1 MAVDRSF
8 LPRPG
13 AEPPFVFPEIR
24 RHRLANDV
32 DVWTAEHRDVPLVST
47 LVLIRS
53 GAAFDPPDRH
63 GLAALTGDLLDEGCG
78 DLDALGLHDKLGR
91 LGAQLETE
99 VGADATLLGLTSL
112 DRFAKDALA
121 LLAEMLTRPRFAEA
135 DFERVRDL
143 RVNRLLQLREM
154 PPAVAERT
162 FLRLIY
168 GDHPY
173 GHLPIGTAESLRKLV
188 AGEAA
193 AFHRQ
198 MYHPSRASLIAVG
211 NASHEQLFDLIAGAF
226 EGWRTEGTH
235 AYPDPAALPVAPAT
249 SSGDRIFVVSR
260 PGAPQSELRV
270 GHLGVSRSSPD
281 YHALVTLNL
290 VLGGQFV
297 SRINT
302 NLRERKGYTY
312 GARTTFDFRRGPGPF
327 VLHASVQSEATTDA
341 VREALG
347 ELQAIRHDRPVTDD
361 ELTLGRAAVTRGY
374 PRNFETA
381 EQIARAIAQLALY
394 DLPQDYFTQFVPTVM
409 ALTPGDL
416 TRAAADHIHPDRLVA
431 VVVGDPEK
439 IGTSLAEAGLGVPA
453 MSTLEDEKP
462 SLQPDG
468 S

>member
-1 MAVDRSF
+1 MAVDRSA

-24 RHRLANDV
+24 RRRLTNDV
-32 DVWTAEHRDVPLVST
+32 DVWTAEHGGVPLVST
-47 LVLIRS
+47 LALVRS
-53 GAAFDPPDRH
+53 GAAFDPPERH

-112 DRFAKDALA
+112 ARFAGEALK
-121 LLAEMLTRPRFAEA
+121 LLAEMVTRPRFADA

-143 RVNRLLQLREM
+143 RVNRLLQLRET

-162 FLRLIY
+162 FLRLVY
-168 GDHPY
+168 DSHPY
-173 GHLPIGTAESLRKLV
+173 GHLPIGTAASLKKMA
-188 AGEAA
+188 AGEPA

-198 MYHPSRASLIAVG
+198 MYDPARTSVIAVG
-211 NASHEQLFDLIAGAF
+211 NASHDELFDLVAAAF
-226 EGWRTEGTH
+226 SGWRVQGRHE
-235 AYPDPAALPVAPAT
+235 YPDPAALPVT
-249 SSGDRIFVVSR
+249 SARPSNDRIFVVPR
-260 PGAPQSELRV
+260 PGAPQSELRL

-327 VLHASVQSEATTDA
+327 VLHASVQSEATADA
-341 VREALG
+341 IREAVG

-361 ELTLGRAAVTRGY
+361 ELTLGRAGVTRGY

-394 DLPQDYFTQFVPTVM
+394 DLPQDYFTRFVPTVM
-409 ALTPGDL
+409 SLTPGNL
-416 TRAAADHIHPDRLVA
+416 TRAAVEHIHPDRLIA

-439 IGTSLAEAGLGVPA
+439 VGPALAKAGLGIPTVL
-453 MSTLEDEKP
+453 TLED
-462 SLQPDG
+462 
-468 S
+468 